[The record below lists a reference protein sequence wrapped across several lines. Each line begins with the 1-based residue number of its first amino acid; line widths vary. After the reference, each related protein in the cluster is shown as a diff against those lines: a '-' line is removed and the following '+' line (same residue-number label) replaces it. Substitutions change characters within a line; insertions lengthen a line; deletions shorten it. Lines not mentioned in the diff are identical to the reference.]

1 VAPNWGFASMVVG
14 GGSAVLAFYINKMQL
29 LPELPGGFL
38 DRVGS
43 WVLALAIA
51 FVGWRRA
58 NR

>member
-1 VAPNWGFASMVVG
+1 
-14 GGSAVLAFYINKMQL
+14 VLAFYINKMEL
-29 LPELPGGFL
+29 LPIPAGFL

-43 WVLALAIA
+43 WLLALAIA